1 MMFLLLVIV
10 GYLIGS
16 IPSGYLFMR
25 LFTGKDIRTLGTGSA
40 TVTAVMIHGGK
51 RPGIFAFL
59 LEIFKGIICV
69 VVASYLVGE
78 AWAALVILVAAVFGC
93 NWSVWLR
100 GGGGQGLTIGI
111 SGLVLL
117 DPYPVLIM
125 AAFYLAP
132 MLVTKRHLLSNRLFR
147 LSMPIILFA
156 WHGSWEWF
164 LAGSLIVI
172 PSFIK
177 GWLYG
182 DDVVEAGKAGSVGH
196 TGAGAF

>member
-1 MMFLLLVIV
+1 MMFVLLALV

-16 IPSGYLFMR
+16 IPPGYLAMR
-25 LFTGKDIRTLGTGSA
+25 LFTGRDIRTFGTGSA

-51 RPGIFAFL
+51 RPGIFALL
-59 LEIFKGIICV
+59 LEISKGIICFIL
-69 VVASYLVGE
+69 AHYLVGE
-78 AWAALVILVAAVFGC
+78 AWATLVLLVAAVFGC

-117 DPYPVLIM
+117 DPRPILIM
-125 AAFYLAP
+125 AVFYLLP

-147 LSMPIILFA
+147 FSLPIILLI
-156 WHGSWEWF
+156 WYGSWEYI
-164 LAGSLIVI
+164 LAGFLIVI

-177 GWLYG
+177 GWIYG
-182 DDVVEAGKAGSVGH
+182 DDVVEAKKADGINHS
-196 TGAGAF
+196 GAGAL

>member
-1 MMFLLLVIV
+1 MMFVLLVLI

-16 IPSGYLFMR
+16 IPSGYLAMR
-25 LFTGKDIRTLGTGSA
+25 LFTGKDIRTFGTGSA

-51 RPGIFAFL
+51 RPGILAL
-59 LEIFKGIICV
+59 MLEVFKGIICFV
-69 VVASYLVGE
+69 LARYLVGE
-78 AWAALVILVAAVFGC
+78 DWAILVLLVAAVFGC
-93 NWSVWLR
+93 SWSIWLR

-111 SGLVLL
+111 SGLVLVH
-117 DPYPVLIM
+117 PYPILIM
-125 AAFYLAP
+125 SVFYLLP
-132 MLVTKRHLLSNRLFR
+132 LLVTKRHLLSNRLFR
-147 LSMPIILFA
+147 LSLPVILLL
-156 WHGSWEWF
+156 WYGSWEWF

-182 DDVVEAGKAGSVGH
+182 DDVVESRKAGGVSQ

>member
-1 MMFLLLVIV
+1 MMFLLLAIV

-16 IPSGYLFMR
+16 IPSGYLSMR

-40 TVTAVMIHGGK
+40 TVTAAMIHGGK
-51 RPGIFAFL
+51 RPGILALL
-59 LEIFKGIICV
+59 LEIFKGVICV
-69 VVASYLVGE
+69 VVAHYLVGE
-78 AWAALVILVAAVFGC
+78 SWAALVILVAAVFGC

-117 DPYPVLIM
+117 NPLPILIM
-125 AAFYLAP
+125 ACFYLLP
-132 MLVTKRHLLSNRLFR
+132 MVTTKRHLLSNRLFR
-147 LSMPIILFA
+147 LSLPIILVA

-164 LAGSLIVI
+164 LAGCLIVI

-182 DDVVEAGKAGSVGH
+182 DDVVEAGKADSVGH
-196 TGAGAF
+196 IGAGAF